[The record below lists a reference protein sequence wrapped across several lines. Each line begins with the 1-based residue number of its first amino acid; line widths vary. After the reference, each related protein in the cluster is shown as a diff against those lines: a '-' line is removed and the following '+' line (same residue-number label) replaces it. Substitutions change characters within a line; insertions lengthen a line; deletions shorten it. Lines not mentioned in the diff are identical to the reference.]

1 MKRLTRLFTVG
12 WSIVLLAACGQSPAP
27 EAPGAS
33 ALPLEPPT
41 ASSRDFGDY
50 ELHFVALRTDR
61 LTPEVAR
68 SYNITRS
75 PNRALLNVS
84 ILRKSADGPGTTP
97 VAGKVVVRAV
107 NLNGQFKDMAIR
119 ELQDGDAIYY
129 IGDVA
134 VANEETLV
142 FTVEA
147 TPSDETKALAVRFQR
162 EFFSN

>member
-1 MKRLTRLFTVG
+1 MNGFKR
-12 WSIVLLAACGQSPAP
+12 VLVIGLSSVLVAACGQAPAP
-27 EAPGAS
+27 SSGVAS
-33 ALPLEPPT
+33 QPLEPAT
-41 ASSRDFGDY
+41 ASSRTFGDY
-50 ELHFVALRTDR
+50 ELHFVAIRTDR

-68 SYNITRS
+68 SYDITRS

-84 ILRKSADGPGTTP
+84 ILKKAGDGPGTTP
-97 VAGKVVVRAV
+97 VAGKVKARAV
-107 NLNGQFKDMAIR
+107 NLNGQLKDLTLR
-119 ELQDGDAIYY
+119 ELRDGDAVYY

-147 TPSDETKALAVRFQR
+147 TPADGTPAMVVRFQR